1 MIHKPTDIGP
11 HLQVFQ
17 VVDGNLCETCS
28 ASINYQDITHP
39 DKVIIKVR
47 QKKNVNSLN
56 KTFCQHKM

>member
-39 DKVIIKVR
+39 DNQGKT
-47 QKKNVNSLN
+47 KKKRKFFKQNVLS
-56 KTFCQHKM
+56 T

>member
-47 QKKNVNSLN
+47 QKK
-56 KTFCQHKM
+56 T

>member
-11 HLQVFQ
+11 HLQVCQ

-39 DKVIIKVR
+39 DNQGKT
-47 QKKNVNSLN
+47 KKKRKFFKQNVLS
-56 KTFCQHKM
+56 T